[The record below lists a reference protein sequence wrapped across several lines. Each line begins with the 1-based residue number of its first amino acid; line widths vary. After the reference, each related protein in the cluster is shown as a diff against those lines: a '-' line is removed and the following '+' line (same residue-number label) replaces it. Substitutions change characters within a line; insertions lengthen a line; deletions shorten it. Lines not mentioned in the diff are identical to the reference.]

1 MAFINYFKFF
11 VSTIDTTTMD
21 KMTNFRFETIPT
33 VLRVVIVLVGIIN
46 CGCSANVP
54 NKDDL
59 FTINITMINFETT
72 QVYI

>member
-1 MAFINYFKFF
+1 
-11 VSTIDTTTMD
+11 VSIIDTTTMD

-33 VLRVVIVLVGIIN
+33 VLRVFIVLVGIIN
-46 CGCSANVP
+46 CGCSSSVP